1 VRYEYIR
8 TQAQGTYHQYVT
20 DLGGTVIVDSVITDN
35 IDRSRSFV
43 FAGLGM
49 TYRLPTLEL
58 YGNVSQNYRAITF
71 SDLRVV
77 NPNLTVD
84 PNIRDEHGFN
94 ADLGVRGMLGSVA
107 YIDATAFFM
116 NYADRIGTVL
126 RADQAPLY
134 VPYRYRTNIADARTI
149 GLEAMIDVDILR
161 AFTVQSDHALHA
173 FVNGAV
179 MDARYDAPMD
189 PTVDDREVELVP
201 PVQVRVGA
209 TWTVDAWTTS
219 LQYSWTA
226 RHYTDATNAEFVSS
240 AVAGIVPS
248 YGVMDLT
255 LCYRMGMWCV
265 EGGVN
270 NVLDARYFS
279 RRADGY
285 PGPGIIPGDARSLF
299 VTIGM
304 RL

>member
-1 VRYEYIR
+1 
-8 TQAQGTYHQYVT
+8 
-20 DLGGTVIVDSVITDN
+20 
-35 IDRSRSFV
+35 
-43 FAGLGM
+43 
-49 TYRLPTLEL
+49 
-58 YGNVSQNYRAITF
+58 
-71 SDLRVV
+71 
-77 NPNLTVD
+77 
-84 PNIRDEHGFN
+84 
-94 ADLGVRGMLGSVA
+94 
-107 YIDATAFFM
+107 
-116 NYADRIGTVL
+116 
-126 RADQAPLY
+126 
-134 VPYRYRTNIADARTI
+134 
-149 GLEAMIDVDILR
+149 
-161 AFTVQSDHALHA
+161 
-173 FVNGAV
+173 
-179 MDARYDAPMD
+179 
-189 PTVDDREVELVP
+189 
-201 PVQVRVGA
+201 
-209 TWTVDAWTTS
+209 